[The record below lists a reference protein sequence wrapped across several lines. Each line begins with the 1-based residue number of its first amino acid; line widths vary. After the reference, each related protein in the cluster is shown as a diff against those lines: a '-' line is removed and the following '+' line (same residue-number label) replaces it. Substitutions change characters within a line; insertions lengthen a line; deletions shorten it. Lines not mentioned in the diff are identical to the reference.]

1 MATAKCWLR
10 RRLKPELSPFHLVN
24 IVTVKIAAATFVYL
38 LFSSCANADAVERL
52 QTFVGQLKT
61 FQAGF
66 VQTLYD
72 ADSSPLE
79 ESRGAVILKRPGKF
93 RWDYRLPYV
102 QSIIADGER
111 LWIYDIDLE
120 QVTVKKLDQA
130 LGNAPI
136 MLLSSNQPLDTDFEL
151 RDLGEREGL
160 EWIELLPKARDTDFE
175 KIFMGLSEHGLEVM
189 ELRDQFGQATQIRFN
204 DFEMNVPADDNLF
217 VFTPPAGVD
226 VVGDL

>member
-1 MATAKCWLR
+1 MTNKFAIATL
-10 RRLKPELSPFHLVN
+10 
-24 IVTVKIAAATFVYL
+24 VYL
-38 LFSSCANADAVERL
+38 LFSSMACAGALERL
-52 QTFVGQLKT
+52 QTFIDQLQT

-93 RWDYRLPYV
+93 RWDYRVPYV
-102 QSIIADGER
+102 QSIIADGEK

-136 MLLSSNQPLDTDFEL
+136 MLLSSNQPLETDFEL

-160 EWIELLPKARDTDFE
+160 EWVELQPKMRDTDFE
-175 KIFMGLSEHGLEVM
+175 KIYMGLSERGLEVM

-204 DFEMNVPADDNLF
+204 DFEMNIPADDSLF
-217 VFTPPAGVD
+217 EFTPPAGVD

>member
-1 MATAKCWLR
+1 M
-10 RRLKPELSPFHLVN
+10 LVN
-24 IVTVKIAAATFVYL
+24 
-38 LFSSCANADAVERL
+38 
-52 QTFVGQLKT
+52 
-61 FQAGF
+61 
-66 VQTLYD
+66 
-72 ADSSPLE
+72 
-79 ESRGAVILKRPGKF
+79 
-93 RWDYRLPYV
+93 
-102 QSIIADGER
+102 SIIADGEK

-160 EWIELLPKARDTDFE
+160 EWVELLPKTRDTDFE

-217 VFTPPAGVD
+217 EFTPPAGVD
-226 VVGDL
+226 VVGDF

>member
-1 MATAKCWLR
+1 MLIK
-10 RRLKPELSPFHLVN
+10 LSPFTLLC
-24 IVTVKIAAATFVYL
+24 L
-38 LFSSCANADAVERL
+38 LFSSTAGADAVQRL
-52 QTFVGQLKT
+52 QTFISQLES

-72 ADSSPLE
+72 EDSTVLQ

-93 RWDYRLPYV
+93 RWDYREPYL
-102 QSIIADGER
+102 QSIIADGQR

-136 MLLSSNQPLDTDFEL
+136 MLLSYDRPLEQDFEL
-151 RDLGEREGL
+151 RDLGVREGL
-160 EWIELLPKARDTDFE
+160 EWVELQPKESDTDFE
-175 KIFMGLSEHGLEVM
+175 IIYMGLSENALVVM

-204 DFEMNVPADDNLF
+204 NFEMNIPADDSLF
-217 VFTPPAGVD
+217 EFTPPEGVD
-226 VVGDL
+226 LVGEL

>member
-1 MATAKCWLR
+1 MTNKFATAAL
-10 RRLKPELSPFHLVN
+10 
-24 IVTVKIAAATFVYL
+24 VYL
-38 LFSSCANADAVERL
+38 LFSSIACAGALDRL
-52 QTFVGQLKT
+52 QTFSGQLKT

-72 ADSSPLE
+72 ADSNPLE

-93 RWDYRLPYV
+93 RWDYRAPYV
-102 QSIIADGER
+102 QSIIADGEK

-136 MLLSSNQPLDTDFEL
+136 MLLRSNQPLDTDFEL

-160 EWIELLPKARDTDFE
+160 EWVELLPKMRDTDFE
-175 KIFMGLSEHGLEVM
+175 KIFMGLSESGLEVM
-189 ELRDQFGQATQIRFN
+189 ELRDQFGQATQIRCN
-204 DFEMNVPADDNLF
+204 NFEMNVPADDSLF
-217 VFTPPAGVD
+217 EFTPPAGVD

>member
-1 MATAKCWLR
+1 MTNKFAIATL
-10 RRLKPELSPFHLVN
+10 
-24 IVTVKIAAATFVYL
+24 VYL
-38 LFSSCANADAVERL
+38 LFSSMACAGALERL
-52 QTFVGQLKT
+52 QTFIDQLQT

-72 ADSSPLE
+72 ADSNPLE

-93 RWDYRLPYV
+93 RWDYRVPYV
-102 QSIIADGER
+102 QSIIADGEK
-111 LWIYDIDLE
+111 LWVYDVDLE

-136 MLLSSNQPLDTDFEL
+136 MLLSSNRPLETDFEL

-160 EWIELLPKARDTDFE
+160 EWVELQPKLHDTDFE
-175 KIFMGLSEHGLEVM
+175 KIFMGLSESGLEVM

-204 DFEMNVPADDNLF
+204 DFKMNVPADDSLF
-217 VFTPPAGVD
+217 EFTPPAGVD